1 MRYFLGSTSLKRIE
15 ESIENVLTPTSRVTR
30 IYVMSFFSNVGT
42 TTVASLLAEFY
53 SRYRSSRVVC
63 RVVEDGLTSNVY
75 IINGEVVEDLN
86 FVSSSAEAEAN
97 GVLPDYLFDVAVYD
111 FGCITANSA
120 FLNESQSSDVVCFV
134 TPSGRRFV
142 EYTLGA
148 SNEVVE
154 YCNLDEPFIIL
165 NDYMNEKSP
174 WPKLAAQRLSW
185 IKGTLSFE
193 YGIREKSVLEISSQN
208 RETTLELAGDL
219 MAGANKGRL
228 R

>member
-1 MRYFLGSTSLKRIE
+1 MRFFLDSTSLKRIE

-30 IYVMSFFSNVGT
+30 IYVMSFFANVGT

-53 SRYRSSRVVC
+53 STYRSSRVVC
-63 RVVEDGLTSNVY
+63 RTVQDGLTSNVY
-75 IINGEVVEDLN
+75 IIDGEVVENLN
-86 FVSSSAEAEAN
+86 FMSSSTEAEAN
-97 GVLPDYLFDVAVYD
+97 GVVPDYLFDVAVYD
-111 FGCITANSA
+111 VGCITANSA
-120 FLNESQSSDVVCFV
+120 FFNELQSPDVVCFV

-148 SNEVVE
+148 SHEIVE
-154 YCNLDEPFIIL
+154 NCNLDEPSIIL

-174 WPKLAAQRLSW
+174 WPKLASQGLSW

-193 YGIREKSVLEISSQN
+193 YGIHEKSVLDISPQN